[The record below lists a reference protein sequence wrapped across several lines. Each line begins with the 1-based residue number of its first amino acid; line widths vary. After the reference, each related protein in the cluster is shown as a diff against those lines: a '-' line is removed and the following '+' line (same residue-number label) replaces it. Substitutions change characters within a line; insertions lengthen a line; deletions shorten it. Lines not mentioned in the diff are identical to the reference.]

1 MSEIL
6 TLINLWQKLNPHLSS
21 TLIALTL
28 FGLLLALG
36 TFYKY
41 VYRKDRELDKIS
53 HEVLRTEAIEHNA
66 TLSTEMQ
73 KDSERNKNELVRII
87 RDLSIT
93 IKDLR
98 ITINDKING
107 IKEVFETKFES
118 VDKKRDQYQLE
129 LKELAKDMTDI
140 KTTLVENKIKTAPI
154 MDKWLPII
162 EEEIHLSAFKCVEII
177 DKNIL
182 PLIANNSF
190 ISLEFFGEIL
200 KEMEV
205 MINEK
210 RSAEYTKFTRFGI
223 SDLVINLCREV
234 DAEKFAGE
242 VLMMQDYL
250 AEVNEETTIEARRA
264 VVKTGG
270 KALVQR
276 IYVDWMEAFKLRCNQ
291 I

>member
-53 HEVLRTEAIEHNA
+53 HETLRAEAKEHNA
-66 TLSTEMQ
+66 TLYTE
-73 KDSERNKNELVRII
+73 SERNKNEVVRII

-93 IKDLR
+93 I
-98 ITINDKING
+98 NDKING
-107 IKEVFETKFES
+107 LKEVFEAKFES

>member
-53 HEVLRTEAIEHNA
+53 HEVLRAEAKEHNA
-66 TLSTEMQ
+66 TLYTE
-73 KDSERNKNELVRII
+73 SERNKNEVVRII

-93 IKDLR
+93 I
-98 ITINDKING
+98 NDKING
-107 IKEVFETKFES
+107 LKEVFEAKFES

-129 LKELAKDMTDI
+129 LKELAKDMTGI

-162 EEEIHLSAFKCVEII
+162 GEEIHLSAFKCVEII

-210 RSAEYTKFTRFGI
+210 RTAEYTKFTRFGI
-223 SDLVINLCREV
+223 SDLIINLCREV

>member
-36 TFYKY
+36 MFYKY
-41 VYRKDRELDKIS
+41 VYRKDREVDKIS

-73 KDSERNKNELVRII
+73 KDSERNKNELVRLI
-87 RDLSIT
+87 RDLS
-93 IKDLR
+93 

-107 IKEVFETKFES
+107 IKEVFEVKFES

-129 LKELAKDMTDI
+129 LKELAKDMTGI

-210 RSAEYTKFTRFGI
+210 RTAEYTKFTRFGI

-250 AEVNEETTIEARRA
+250 AEVNEEPTIEARRA

-276 IYVDWMEAFKLRCNQ
+276 IYIDWMDAFKLRCNQ

>member
-93 IKDLR
+93 I
-98 ITINDKING
+98 NDKING
-107 IKEVFETKFES
+107 IKEVFEAKFEA

-210 RSAEYTKFTRFGI
+210 RTAEYTKFTRFGI

-242 VLMMQDYL
+242 VLMMHHYL
-250 AEVNEETTIEARRA
+250 AEVNEEPTIEARRA